1 MSGFVKSADTRT
13 TVASSRAQLSKL
25 LLRYGAS
32 AVSMSE
38 DFEKREKDG
47 GGWNVEEF

>member
-25 LLRYGAS
+25 LLRYK
-32 AVSMSE
+32 
-38 DFEKREKDG
+38 DFAAALRTEH
-47 GGWNVEEF
+47 